1 MKLTMNKR
9 QLLATSVVSLLVAAF
24 TTITVSA
31 QESARPKRPSLVV
44 GIMVD
49 GLSMDYIELLKD
61 HFGQGGFR
69 RLLESGVTFTDVDYG
84 TPLDGAAA
92 TAVVFTG
99 ASPSVNGV
107 SCETYYDPETRRVTA
122 TLLDPQ
128 AMGNFTDETVSPRK
142 LTASTIADE
151 LRIDAGGLGYVY
163 AIAPDAAEAVI
174 MGGHAGNSAFW
185 INDLTGKW
193 ATTTF
198 YKELPTPAQAL
209 NHREPNEFRLD
220 TLQWTPSIALDKL
233 PDLPSYKKL
242 YPFRHTFQ
250 RSNASRFRAY
260 KNSPAVNTDITRLA
274 ADYIKVLTLGKRE
287 TTDMLNLGYSLR
299 PFLYGRDTDARPEL
313 MDSYLRLDRDLERLF
328 ATIDREGPGMN
339 RTLVFIAGTPITR
352 RQRRDDD
359 KWNMPYGEFSSRKA
373 VSLLNMYL
381 MAIHGQGDWV
391 TGYHD
396 GQMFLNHKLIKD
408 RNKDLEEIRTQS
420 ARFLVRMAGVS
431 DAWTVDDIAFRRA
444 SEHPEAM
451 RRNTNLAICGDVVV
465 SILPGWQE
473 TDDDGDT
480 DLPSTTLRAASAV
493 APAFLLVPGGKPVTV
508 NTPVDARAIAPT
520 VTGILRIR
528 SPNGAATPRIR
539 F

>member
-9 QLLATSVVSLLVAAF
+9 QLATGVVSLLVAAL
-24 TTITVSA
+24 TTITVTA
-31 QESARPKRPSLVV
+31 QENAKNKRPSLVV

-69 RLLESGVTFTDVDYG
+69 RLLENGVTFTDVDYG

-107 SCETYYDPETRRVTA
+107 AGASYYDPETRRTA
-122 TLLDPQ
+122 PTLLDPPTL
-128 AMGNFTDETVSPRK
+128 GNFTDETVSPRK
-142 LTASTIADE
+142 LTASTIGDE

-198 YKELPTPAQAL
+198 YKDLPTPVQAL
-209 NHREPNEFRLD
+209 NHREPNEVRLD
-220 TLQWTPSIALDKL
+220 TMQWTPSVALDKL

-242 YPFRHTFQ
+242 YPFRHTFPHN
-250 RSNASRFRAY
+250 NAARFRAY

-287 TTDMLNLGYSLR
+287 TTDMLNLGYTVR
-299 PFLYGRDTDARPEL
+299 PFQFSKDADARPEL

-328 ATIDREGPGMN
+328 TAIDREGPGMN
-339 RTLVFIAGTPITR
+339 RTLVFVAGTPITR

-396 GQMFLNHKLIKD
+396 GQMFLNHKLIKEH
-408 RNKDLEEIRTQS
+408 NKDLEEMRTQS
-420 ARFLVRMAGVS
+420 ARFLVRMAGVG

-444 SEHPEAM
+444 SENPEAM
-451 RRNTNLAICGDVVV
+451 RRNTNLATCGDVVV

-473 TDDDGDT
+473 TDDDCDT
-480 DLPSTTLRAASAV
+480 ELPSTTIRAASAV
-493 APAFLLVPGGKPVTV
+493 APAFLLVPGGKPVTI